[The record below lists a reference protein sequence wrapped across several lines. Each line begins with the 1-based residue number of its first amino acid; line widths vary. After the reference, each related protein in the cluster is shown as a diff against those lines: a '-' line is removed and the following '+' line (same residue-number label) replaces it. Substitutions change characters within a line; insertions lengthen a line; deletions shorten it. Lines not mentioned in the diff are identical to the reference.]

1 MSATKSIIPETDSF
15 AANLL
20 HHEDIARYS
29 TDNLP
34 NFVNPLDSNI
44 KEEKYTFT
52 FKEFTSQPDSLEFV
66 EAIRK
71 EICSREIDKY
81 WTLVIRRELNGKK
94 TIISI
99 WSFKIKIAL

>member
-71 EICSREIDKY
+71 EICSHEIDKY